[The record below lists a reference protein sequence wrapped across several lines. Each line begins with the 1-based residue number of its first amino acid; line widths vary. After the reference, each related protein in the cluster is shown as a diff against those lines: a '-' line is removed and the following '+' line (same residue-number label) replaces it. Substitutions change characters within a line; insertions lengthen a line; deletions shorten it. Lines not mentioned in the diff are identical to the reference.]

1 MGEINMPIEKTLIG
15 NYSIISELA
24 MGSFGRVY
32 LAQHSVLTNRVVALK
47 LMHTVPLSSAQECN
61 QFLQEAR
68 FLELLHHHSILP
80 ILDVGIHQGMPYIVS
95 EYASGGSLRDRLK
108 HRDLQPLAA
117 EEILKIL
124 THIGEALQYAHQKS
138 IIHRDL
144 KPENILFNARGDALL
159 ADFGLAT
166 MLATASIKYMSNA
179 GTPRYMS
186 PEQFQGM
193 VSKESDQY
201 ALGCIAYELWTR
213 HPLFNAPDPVALMY
227 KHVYEAP
234 VPLTKLNPNVPPHI
248 EQAILKALAKQRHD
262 RHADIKA
269 FITALHSPTSI
280 QQVPESITQQPTTD
294 SDQVLESTTYI
305 ADVARQRQE
314 PEDEDQ
320 DTIIKGASFKEEKT
334 QSHNVRLSTPLPT
347 LAGYASSKET
357 PTLSPITPLPISS
370 GYTSSKETP
379 ALSPITP
386 LPTSRILHP
395 RYRARRWLIVALVCL
410 IVMASIIGGLLI
422 MFSSFHSPKSDE
434 GKTIHTS
441 ARLQVQPNS
450 LDFGTLQV
458 GAKVVLAVLITN
470 TGGQLLDWE
479 VDTGGTTW
487 LKVGT
492 FSGKIEP
499 GGPQQIIYA
508 TADTANLTPGTY
520 VASEHIH
527 SNASDV
533 QIPIKLKVIPFN
545 GKKQAKLGVNPG
557 TLNFGNLAV
566 GQRATSLI
574 TVGNTGTLGLNWTAD
589 TGNVSWLNVSPGSGT
604 IQPGGFPQ
612 TIKVVANTANLT
624 IGNYSAVVNIH
635 SNGGNAQVG
644 VAITVSSSPQGGTL
658 TQPTV
663 TQPPVTQPPIT
674 AGPTRVPPQF
684 NVSPQNVSFSNV
696 PTNTTRSQQLTITNS
711 GGQPLNW
718 SANTNA
724 NWLSL
729 DTYNG
734 TINQGN
740 SQSINLTGNTQGLSG
755 GQTYSGTASFTSNGG
770 SFNLSVTL
778 STVANPAILSVDQ
791 SSVNANN
798 DCSWVPGSG
807 HGIWTCYLTLR
818 NAQNASS
825 SLSWTA
831 SSSGFGSANMTA
843 NFSPPSSSISPGGST
858 SVTLTILTGSSQS
871 SCWASYSATLTF
883 TGPNTV
889 NVPWSCTAPYY
900 VASPGNLNGGGG
912 CQHTQGNPWVC
923 TVILTQQSQGY
934 TNFSGQQTGSGASAT
949 FNPCCGETFGPGQS
963 VSITVTIT
971 VSGSCPAS
979 ITLVFLSIP
988 NVNVPWSC
996 ATGSN
1001 VIVLSFGSVLLVTQD
1016 RWKREI

>member
-1 MGEINMPIEKTLIG
+1 MTIEKTLIG

-47 LMHTVPLSSAQECN
+47 LMHTVPLSSDQECN

-95 EYASGGSLRDRLK
+95 EYASGGSLRNRLR
-108 HRDLQPLAA
+108 HRDLQPLAV

-124 THIGEALQYAHQKS
+124 TQIGEALRYAHQKN

-144 KPENILFNARGDALL
+144 KPENILFNARSDALL

-201 ALGCIAYELWTR
+201 ALGCIAYELWTG

-227 KHVYEAP
+227 KHVYEVP
-234 VPLTKLNPNVPPHI
+234 VPLAKLNPNVPPHI

-262 RHADIKA
+262 RHADVEA
-269 FITALHSPTSI
+269 FITALRYPLPLPRI
-280 QQVPESITQQPTTD
+280 PEPMTPQPTTD
-294 SDQVLESTTYI
+294 SDQALESTTYI
-305 ADVARQRQE
+305 ADIATQGQE
-314 PEDEDQ
+314 SEDEDQ
-320 DTIIKGASFKEEKT
+320 DTIIKGVSSNEEKT
-334 QSHNVRLSTPLPT
+334 QSHSIRLSTPLPT
-347 LAGYASSKET
+347 LSGYASSKET
-357 PTLSPITPLPISS
+357 PALP
-370 GYTSSKETP
+370 
-379 ALSPITP
+379 PITP
-386 LPTSRILHP
+386 LPTSRILRP
-395 RYRARRWLIVALVCL
+395 RYRARRWLIAALVCL

-422 MFSSFHSPKSDE
+422 MFSSFHSPKSDK
-434 GKTIHTS
+434 GQTIPTS

-492 FSGKIEP
+492 FSGTIEP

-520 VASEHIH
+520 FASEHIH

-533 QIPIKLKVIPFN
+533 QIPIKLIVIPFN

-589 TGNVSWLNVSPGSGT
+589 TGNVNWLNVSPGSGT

-624 IGNYSAVVNIH
+624 MGNYSAVVNIH

-644 VAITVSSSPQGGTL
+644 VAITVNSSPQGGTL

-740 SQSINLTGNTQGLSG
+740 SQSFNLTINTQGLSG
-755 GQTYSGTASFTSNGG
+755 GQTYSGTVSFTSNGG
-770 SFNLSVTL
+770 SFNLSVSL
-778 STVANPAILSVDQ
+778 STVANPAVLSVDQ

-798 DCSWVPGSG
+798 DCTFTPGSSNAT
-807 HGIWTCYLTLR
+807 WTCNYTLR

-825 SLSWTA
+825 SLNWTA
-831 SSSGFGSANMTA
+831 SSSGFDAANMTTS
-843 NFSPPSSSISPGGST
+843 FSPSGSSIPPGGSQ
-858 SVTLTILTGSSQS
+858 SVTLIVTTGGFYSCQGQS
-871 SCWASYSATLTF
+871 FSATVTF
-883 TGPNTV
+883 QGPNTV
-889 NVPWSCTAPYY
+889 TVPWNCMDPYHT
-900 VASPGNLNGGGG
+900 ASPTSINGDTD
-912 CQHTQGNPWVC
+912 CQHSPSNPWIC
-923 TVILTQQSQGY
+923 TVILTQQSQGI
-934 TNFSGQQTGSGASAT
+934 TSFSGASNGSGGYAT
-949 FNPCCGETFGPGQS
+949 FSPEVGNTDKPGQT
-963 VSITVTIT
+963 ITVTVT
-971 VSGSCPAS
+971 VNVDNSCPVN
-979 ITLVFLSIP
+979 ITLTFQSVP

-996 ATGSN
+996 TVGSGIITHFMASAPM
-1001 VIVLSFGSVLLVTQD
+1001 VIQD